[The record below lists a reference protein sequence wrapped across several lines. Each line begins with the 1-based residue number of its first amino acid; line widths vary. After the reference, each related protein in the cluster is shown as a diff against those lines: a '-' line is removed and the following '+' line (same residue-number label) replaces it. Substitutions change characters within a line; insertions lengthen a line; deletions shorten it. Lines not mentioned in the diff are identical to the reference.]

1 MNKTEEMRRNMTAA
15 GVYREADIE
24 KICNLEAQY
33 LKECEEIA
41 EECEAEGYPSYGN
54 NYDLRCSDARRY
66 YDELIEKIDLPQS
79 MNGWGFLIIKFL

>member
-1 MNKTEEMRRNMTAA
+1 MNKIEEMRRNMTAA

-41 EECEAEGYPSYGN
+41 EECEVEGYPSYGG
-54 NYDLRCSDARRY
+54 NYDLRCAESRKY
-66 YDELIEKIDLPQS
+66 YDELIEEIDSSYDELDEA
-79 MNGWGFLIIKFL
+79 III

>member
-1 MNKTEEMRRNMTAA
+1 MRRNMTAD

-33 LKECEEIA
+33 LKECEGIE

-66 YDELIEKIDLPQS
+66 YDELIEKIDS
-79 MNGWGFLIIKFL
+79 KYGEMEEKIFL